1 MAQSDP
7 RIPNLQDTF
16 TPVGSQLSG
25 IYKRSYAHV
34 TIRDRL
40 PVILTKIIDTLCQNK
55 SRIIDTYSEDAE
67 KDIKEIIGFISQLK
81 NEIVTN
87 KALKPLRLNTK
98 AASNDA
104 EEWNK
109 YLECRTC
116 VEGGAPTWFNTA
128 WLYCECY
135 MYRVLAQEIG
145 LMNIMRNYDPFEYQK
160 QADFINSIESMDL
173 MVALYIKDIICNKE
187 YNKENSRNDF
197 LKFLKLSL
205 WGNRHDLSATAGAP
219 SSQTGNPLV
228 IVESLNENIVVND
241 WESVWD
247 IVNKKMKENDNVH
260 IVLDNAGYELFTDL
274 CLAAFLVTIV
284 PTTRITFHAKLYP
297 WYVSDTTVR
306 DFLWTL
312 DYMNSL
318 NSYPN
323 MQLLG
328 KTFKNL
334 LDQEIWRVK
343 DEPYWTGPYDYTQ
356 MKEKE
361 RNIYAQLSDAKL
373 VIFKGDLNYRK
384 LLGDVNFEYN
394 TSFAAA
400 LGNFQP
406 TNILSLR
413 TMKSDI
419 CVGLPN
425 DVAEFFDQHKD
436 KLITGEYGLIQA
448 ALFKI

>member
-7 RIPNLQDTF
+7 RIPNLQNTY
-16 TPVGSQLSG
+16 TPLGLPLSG

-34 TIRDRL
+34 TIKDRL
-40 PVILTKIIDTLCQNK
+40 PVILTKIVDTFCQNK
-55 SRIIDTYSEDAE
+55 SKIINTYSEDAE

-87 KALKPLRLNTK
+87 KPLKPLHLNT
-98 AASNDA
+98 AVTNDA

-109 YLECRTC
+109 YLEHRTHI
-116 VEGGAPTWFNTA
+116 EGGIPTWFNTT

-135 MYRVLAQEIG
+135 MYRALAQEIA
-145 LMNIMRNYDPFEYQK
+145 LTNTIHTYDPFEYSK
-160 QADFINSIESMDL
+160 QTDFIDSIDAMDL
-173 MVALYIKDIICNKE
+173 IALYLKDIICNKE
-187 YNKENSRNDF
+187 YNKENSKNDF
-197 LKFLKLSL
+197 LKLLKLSL

-219 SSQTGNPLV
+219 SSQTGNPLM
-228 IVESLNENIVVND
+228 IVESLNQNIVVND
-241 WESVWD
+241 SELVWNIINKQINKNND
-247 IVNKKMKENDNVH
+247 IHM
-260 IVLDNAGYELFTDL
+260 VLDNAGYELFTDL
-274 CLAAFLVTIV
+274 CLAAFLVTII
-284 PTTRITFHAKLYP
+284 PTTKITFHVKLYP

-312 DYMNSL
+312 DHMSKL
-318 NSYPN
+318 NHHPN

-328 KTFKNL
+328 KMFNNL
-334 LDQEIWRVK
+334 IDNETWCIK
-343 DEPYWTGPYDYTQ
+343 EEPYWTGPYDFTQ

-361 RNIYAQLSDAKL
+361 RNIYAQFSDAKL

-413 TMKSDI
+413 TIKSDI
-419 CVGLPN
+419 CVGLLN
-425 DVAEFFDQHKD
+425 DTAEFFENHKD
-436 KLITGEYGLIQA
+436 KLSTGEYGLIQA
-448 ALFKI
+448 ALFKK

>member
-1 MAQSDP
+1 MAQNDP

-16 TPVGSQLSG
+16 TPFGTPLSG
-25 IYKRSYAHV
+25 VYKRSYAHV
-34 TIRDRL
+34 TIKDRL

-55 SRIIDTYSEDAE
+55 NKIIDTYSENAE

-81 NEIVTN
+81 TEMLTN

-98 AASNDA
+98 VINDA

-109 YLECRTC
+109 YLEYRTS
-116 VEGGAPTWFNTA
+116 VEDGVPTWFNTD
-128 WLYCECY
+128 WLYCECH
-135 MYRVLAQEIG
+135 MYRVLAQEIS
-145 LMNIMRNYDPFEYQK
+145 LLNTMYNYDPFEYQK
-160 QADFINSIESMDL
+160 QTDFINSIESVDL
-173 MVALYIKDIICNKE
+173 MITLYIKDILCNKE
-187 YNKENSRNDF
+187 YNKENSKNDF

-241 WESVWD
+241 WEVVWD
-247 IVNKKMKENDNVH
+247 IVNKSMKENDNIH

-274 CLAAFLVTIV
+274 CLAAFLVTIA
-284 PTTRITFHAKLYP
+284 PTTKITFHVKLYP
-297 WYVSDTTVR
+297 WYVSDTTVH
-306 DFLWTL
+306 DFLWML
-312 DYMNSL
+312 DYMNRL
-318 NSYPN
+318 NDHPN
-323 MQLLG
+323 IQLLG

-334 LDQEIWRVK
+334 MDQEIWSIK
-343 DEPYWTGPYDYTQ
+343 EEPYWTGPYDFRQ
-356 MKEKE
+356 MKERGK
-361 RNIYAQLSDAKL
+361 NVYAQLSDAKL

-384 LLGDVNFEYN
+384 LLGDINFEYN
-394 TSFAAA
+394 TNFSIA

-419 CVGLPN
+419 CVGLSN
-425 DVAEFFDQHKD
+425 DMAEFFEKHKD
-436 KLITGEYGLIQA
+436 KLITGEYAIIQA
-448 ALFKI
+448 ALFSI